1 VNRRDVLEA
10 VSAGLT
16 DPHRL
21 VDELLAATDAA
32 DARRRIAAELGLSDE
47 QAQVVLDLQFSVLTA
62 ARRTAL
68 ADELERERT
77 PLGPPLHLRAELDAS
92 GRRATVSVDG
102 VELVGRGRTAAKA
115 VDDLASRVLEDVARR
130 QHRPVVVEVDGV
142 DGLAGVRWT
151 PARSASAGGARRR
164 LLSLGRGI
172 PAALR
177 HRGDPAAPEL
187 GEVRAHAGR
196 ASVGEVLPEELAGPL
211 GHRRVDVA
219 HRVPGRVLE
228 LGRAGDRV
236 AEQQE
241 ALGATVEGNGQ
252 VTGV

>member
-77 PLGPPLHLRAELDAS
+77 PLGPPLRLRAELDAS

-142 DGLAGVRWT
+142 DGLAGFEVDPSSIRFRW
-151 PARSASAGGARRR
+151 
-164 LLSLGRGI
+164 RGET
-172 PAALR
+172 PAALSRAR
-177 HRGDPAAPEL
+177 HPSGAAPP
-187 GEVRAHAGR
+187 R
-196 ASVGEVLPEELAGPL
+196 
-211 GHRRVDVA
+211 
-219 HRVPGRVLE
+219 
-228 LGRAGDRV
+228 
-236 AEQQE
+236 
-241 ALGATVEGNGQ
+241 
-252 VTGV
+252 